1 MTDQDLQ
8 ARVADIRAK
17 AARVQERVAQVRGRA
32 NELDGHVGA
41 EVDAAGNVLRLS
53 LDGLA
58 TSERP
63 NELAS
68 LITKAI
74 ARARQD
80 AERQAKQIAVEME
93 GDPLF
98 GRAMSDLRAGMA
110 TPPSEQPAAPEVD
123 DEEWNDA
130 SYWLRRG

>member
-8 ARVADIRAK
+8 AKVADIREK
-17 AARVQERVAQVRGRA
+17 TARVQERVAQVRGRA

-41 EVDAAGNVLRLS
+41 EVDAAGNVLRVA

-68 LITKAI
+68 LIVKAI

-80 AERQAKQIAVEME
+80 AERQAKEIAAELDV
-93 GDPLF
+93 DPRF
-98 GRAMSDLRAGMA
+98 KQAMSDLRAGIA
-110 TPPSEQPAAPEVD
+110 PPKVEPAAPEVS